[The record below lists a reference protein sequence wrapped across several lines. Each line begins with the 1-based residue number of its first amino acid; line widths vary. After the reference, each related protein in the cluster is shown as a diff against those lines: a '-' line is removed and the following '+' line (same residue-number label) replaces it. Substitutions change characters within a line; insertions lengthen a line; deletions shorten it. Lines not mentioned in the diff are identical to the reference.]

1 MEGKP
6 DGRGK
11 AGDPRLLS
19 AVWQGDALF
28 VAARLNMHQTDVN
41 GRDVQGRTPLHVAAM
56 RGHTKIVEVLLAKGA
71 DPAARDN
78 DGWTPLHWAMS
89 GGHTDVTRL
98 LRDRAIS

>member
-6 DGRGK
+6 DGPGS

-28 VAARLNMHQTDVN
+28 VAARLNIGQVDVN
-41 GRDVQGRTPLHVAAM
+41 SRDVQGRTPLHVAAM
-56 RGHTKIVEVLLAKGA
+56 RGHANIVEVLLAKGA
-71 DPAARDN
+71 DPTVRDN

-89 GGHTDVTRL
+89 GGYTDVTRL
-98 LRDRAIS
+98 LKNRAAR